1 MATESMIVE
10 QTINV
15 SGYDKEAIAMTIGA
29 SGKNFINW
37 TENTPGINY
46 IWHNKEQNI
55 IEIRGDQD
63 GEFSNVIRK
72 ITNVLNFNTHV
83 IANR

>member
-1 MATESMIVE
+1 MATEGMIVE
-10 QTINV
+10 QTIDV

-29 SGKNFINW
+29 KGKNFINW
-37 TENTPGINY
+37 TENTAGINY

-55 IEIRGDQD
+55 IEIRGEKD
-63 GEFSNVIRK
+63 GEFSDVIRK
-72 ITNVLNFNTHV
+72 ITNVLNFNTHI